1 MGKINWSRIIV
12 CGLISGVVWT
22 VLSAL
27 STWYLGQEFSSYVPG
42 NRVLQPTAGLFFF
55 LLFLS
60 LAGGVW
66 AMWLYA
72 SIRPRYGPG
81 AKTAVITGLSWWL
94 VSTFAD
100 LTWGSLGFVPLKA
113 FLPLSAVA
121 LPELIVAALVGA
133 WFYRE

>member
-1 MGKINWSRIIV
+1 MGKINWSRVIV
-12 CGLISGVVWT
+12 CGLIAGVVWT
-22 VLSAL
+22 VLSGI
-27 STWYLGQEFSSYVPG
+27 STWCLGAEFSSYTPG
-42 NRVLQPTAGLFFF
+42 NRVLQPTPGLFFF

-66 AMWLYA
+66 AMWFYA
-72 SIRPRYGPG
+72 AIRPRYGAR
-81 AKTAVITGLSWWL
+81 AKTAVITGFSWWL

-100 LTWGSLGFVPLKA
+100 WTWASLGFVPVKA

-133 WFYRE
+133 WLYRE